1 MTIWL
6 KNLLKIVFPSR
17 CLFCSTFTQDLLL
30 CTSCW
35 NKLEFITEPKCKI
48 CGFPFQFDV
57 GSSNLCALCLHE
69 KPCFDS
75 ADSFLKYNFQSKIIV
90 HKLKYGDQLHL
101 ASFFA
106 KLIVDRIQ
114 DKITKCHVVY
124 HSQCTGSAFLARK
137 YNQAALLACNISKL
151 TGVPFLANAL
161 LKKRHDIP
169 QETHLN
175 RDDRLKNVRGSFV
188 AAPGAIQQL
197 QGKDL
202 ILVDDVYTTGTT
214 LNECS
219 KVLKKAGCASVHAVT
234 LAKVVI

>member
-1 MTIWL
+1 MHR
-6 KNLLKIVFPSR
+6 KR
-17 CLFCSTFTQDLLL
+17 LFS
-30 CTSCW
+30 
-35 NKLEFITEPKCKI
+35 
-48 CGFPFQFDV
+48 
-57 GSSNLCALCLHE
+57 
-69 KPCFDS
+69 
-75 ADSFLKYNFQSKIIV
+75 
-90 HKLKYGDQLHL
+90 
-101 ASFFA
+101 
-106 KLIVDRIQ
+106 
-114 DKITKCHVVY
+114 
-124 HSQCTGSAFLARK
+124 RK

-151 TGVPFLANAL
+151 TGVPFLANAFL

-169 QETHLN
+169 QTHLN

-234 LAKVVI
+234 LAKVVNVSLMDTFSLRSHYSCAFCGFNAELQCSIIDSKISIWAIKVAQNRSVFC